1 VGLMLDTN
9 VLIWAERRRGQF
21 DFQKWQSYGDVFIS
35 AITVSELLI
44 GVHRADMES
53 RRVRRSAFVEAILA
67 KVPVLDF
74 TSEVARVHAG
84 LYAALANTGQL
95 IGAHDLIIAATAIS
109 HGCALLTANI
119 AEFKRVPGLE
129 VLALEETEA

>member
-1 VGLMLDTN
+1 MLDTN
-9 VLIWAERRRGQF
+9 VLIRAERRRGQF
-21 DFQKWQSYGDVFIS
+21 DLQRRCNYEDVLIS

-44 GVHRADMES
+44 GVYRADTEN

-67 KVPVLDF
+67 KVSVPDF
-74 TSEVARVHAG
+74 TSEVARVYAG

-95 IGAHDLIIAATAIS
+95 IGAHDLITAATAIS
-109 HGCALLTANI
+109 HDCTLLTANI

-129 VLALEETEA
+129 VLTLEET